1 MKTSDKWSESCI
13 WHDEKLSIMSFAKG
27 LLHVNI
33 LVYLIEG
40 DENPCEMECF
50 KLIGFQCNNVG
61 WLLSYPIEKCSWVVL
76 QLNELYSFGP
86 IWVFPHKD
94 EIQSFVVTRVMQDKN
109 KTICLVDAHFVW
121 GCLIDMKTQ
130 SVVVSA
136 CVLVIHERKS
146 WQPQQTDVHLL
157 FPYGCSYQIKH

>member
-1 MKTSDKWSESCI
+1 
-13 WHDEKLSIMSFAKG
+13 MSFAKG

-76 QLNELYSFGP
+76 QLGLL
-86 IWVFPHKD
+86 D
-94 EIQSFVVTRVMQDKN
+94 
-109 KTICLVDAHFVW
+109 
-121 GCLIDMKTQ
+121 IDMKTQ

-157 FPYGCSYQIKH
+157 FPDSCSYQIKH

>member
-1 MKTSDKWSESCI
+1 M
-13 WHDEKLSIMSFAKG
+13 
-27 LLHVNI
+27 
-33 LVYLIEG
+33 
-40 DENPCEMECF
+40 
-50 KLIGFQCNNVG
+50 G

-76 QLNELYSFGP
+76 QLHELYSFEP

-94 EIQSFVVTRVMQDKN
+94 EIQSFVTTWVMQRQK
-109 KTICLVDAHFVW
+109 KKLFGRCTFCV
-121 GCLIDMKTQ
+121 GCLIDMKIQ

-157 FPYGCSYQIKH
+157 FPDSCFYKIKH